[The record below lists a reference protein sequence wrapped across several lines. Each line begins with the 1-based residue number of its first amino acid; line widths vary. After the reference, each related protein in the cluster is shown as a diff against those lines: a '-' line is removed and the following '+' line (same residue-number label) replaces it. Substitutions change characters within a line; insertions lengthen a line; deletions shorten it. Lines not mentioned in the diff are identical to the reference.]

1 MFLQLLAFLLF
12 AFDII
17 AKTFDAEL
25 ELGNLAI
32 FVKGV
37 LLQAVDLGAVF
48 VALGLEGLNLT
59 LEGTVSRSF
68 SQLSTVPRI
77 PYLPL

>member
-1 MFLQLLAFLLF
+1 MLF

-68 SQLSTVPRI
+68 RQLSTVPRI
-77 PYLPL
+77 PYLSL

>member
-1 MFLQLLAFLLF
+1 LFLQLLAFLLF

-37 LLQAVDLGAVF
+37 LLQAVNLGAVF

-59 LEGTVSRSF
+59 LKGTVSRSF
-68 SQLSTVPRI
+68 RQLSTVPRI
-77 PYLPL
+77 SYLPL

>member
-1 MFLQLLAFLLF
+1 LFLQLLAFLLF